1 MIAASELILNPD
13 GSVYHLNLKPGQIAN
28 EIIFVGDQNRVE
40 KITKHFDSIEFSTQK
55 REFKTQTGT
64 YKGKRIS
71 VMGTGMGIPSIGIY
85 SYELI
90 HFYGEKNEHNDAI
103 NCNELYDLQSDPN
116 ELNNLYDNP
125 EYADI
130 QTRLQAR
137 LDKFR
142 VDQKV
147 DEY

>member
-1 MIAASELILNPD
+1 ME
-13 GSVYHLNLKPGQIAN
+13 
-28 EIIFVGDQNRVE
+28 RRM
-40 KITKHFDSIEFSTQK
+40 SIRRDTATSFT
-55 REFKTQTGT
+55 
-64 YKGKRIS
+64 
-71 VMGTGMGIPSIGIY
+71 
-85 SYELI
+85 
-90 HFYGEKNEHNDAI
+90 
-103 NCNELYDLQSDPN
+103 DLQSDPN

>member
-1 MIAASELILNPD
+1 MERRMSIMMRLAATS
-13 GSVYHLNLKPGQIAN
+13 
-28 EIIFVGDQNRVE
+28 F
-40 KITKHFDSIEFSTQK
+40 T
-55 REFKTQTGT
+55 
-64 YKGKRIS
+64 
-71 VMGTGMGIPSIGIY
+71 
-85 SYELI
+85 
-90 HFYGEKNEHNDAI
+90 
-103 NCNELYDLQSDPN
+103 SDPN

>member
-1 MIAASELILNPD
+1 MVRRHD
-13 GSVYHLNLKPGQIAN
+13 GV
-28 EIIFVGDQNRVE
+28 R
-40 KITKHFDSIEFSTQK
+40 DS
-55 REFKTQTGT
+55 R
-64 YKGKRIS
+64 YK
-71 VMGTGMGIPSIGIY
+71 
-85 SYELI
+85 LI

-103 NCNELYDLQSDPN
+103 SCNELYDLQSDPN

-142 VDQKV
+142 VDQKKPPHIFLTAHCV
-147 DEY
+147 HSFLKRIL

>member
-1 MIAASELILNPD
+1 MKTTIQS
-13 GSVYHLNLKPGQIAN
+13 YAN
-28 EIIFVGDQNRVE
+28 
-40 KITKHFDSIEFSTQK
+40 
-55 REFKTQTGT
+55 
-64 YKGKRIS
+64 
-71 VMGTGMGIPSIGIY
+71 PSIGLPLDK
-85 SYELI
+85 LI

-142 VDQKV
+142 ADQKV

>member
-1 MIAASELILNPD
+1 MERRMSIMMRLAATSFTI
-13 GSVYHLNLKPGQIAN
+13 
-28 EIIFVGDQNRVE
+28 
-40 KITKHFDSIEFSTQK
+40 
-55 REFKTQTGT
+55 
-64 YKGKRIS
+64 
-71 VMGTGMGIPSIGIY
+71 
-85 SYELI
+85 
-90 HFYGEKNEHNDAI
+90 
-103 NCNELYDLQSDPN
+103 CN